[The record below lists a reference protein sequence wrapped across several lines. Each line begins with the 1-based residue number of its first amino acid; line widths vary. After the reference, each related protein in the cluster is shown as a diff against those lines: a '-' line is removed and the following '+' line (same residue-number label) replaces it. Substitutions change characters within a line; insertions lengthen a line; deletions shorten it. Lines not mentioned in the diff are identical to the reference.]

1 MAVCITPAQMLLQM
15 TLQEA
20 LNMQGN
26 PVSQLLLTTVMS
38 QAVADAVV
46 GIVASTFET
55 SDSSSGQHSCE
66 LDSPT
71 SWYWCLQLQ
80 SQKCHLMPHEFS
92 DVSGQHQ
99 LMSLGHTKACVAYLS
114 QQQRRIDTKLRYE
127 QRSSDD
133 LCRQSQSAH

>member
-1 MAVCITPAQMLLQM
+1 M
-15 TLQEA
+15 TSQKA

-26 PVSQLLLTTVMS
+26 PVSQLLLTTIMS

-71 SWYWCLQLQ
+71 S
-80 SQKCHLMPHEFS
+80 
-92 DVSGQHQ
+92 
-99 LMSLGHTKACVAYLS
+99 
-114 QQQRRIDTKLRYE
+114 
-127 QRSSDD
+127 
-133 LCRQSQSAH
+133 

>member
-1 MAVCITPAQMLLQM
+1 MLVLAPAANNIPTTANPWNAPWLSAQMPLQM
-15 TLQEA
+15 TSQKA

-55 SDSSSGQHSCE
+55 SDSSSGQHPCE

-80 SQKCHLMPHEFS
+80 LQKCHSMPHEFT
-92 DVSGQHQ
+92 DLFGQQQ
-99 LMSLGHTKACVAYLS
+99 LISLGHTKAYVAYLS
-114 QQQRRIDTKLRYE
+114 QQQR
-127 QRSSDD
+127 
-133 LCRQSQSAH
+133 